1 MFNLSM
7 WDKSFQQIRLTN
19 LTQDI
24 YQIQLINKLTKK
36 YLPIKQRLYFN
47 YFELRFDLSLNLI
60 ISNKQKQ
67 IRFEI
72 TSNLKILQ
80 TKRD

>member
-7 WDKSFQQIRLTN
+7 WGKSFQQIRLTN

-36 YLPIKQRLYFN
+36 YLPIKQRLLFN
-47 YFELRFDLSLNLI
+47 YFVLRFDLSLNLI

-67 IRFEI
+67 IQFEI
-72 TSNLKILQ
+72 ISNLKILQ